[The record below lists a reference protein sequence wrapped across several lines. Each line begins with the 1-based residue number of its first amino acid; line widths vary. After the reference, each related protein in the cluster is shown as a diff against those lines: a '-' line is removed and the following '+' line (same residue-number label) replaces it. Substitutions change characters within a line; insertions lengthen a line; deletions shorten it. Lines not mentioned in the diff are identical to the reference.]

1 MAEGNPVRGQGNR
14 PIQGSGIGLGHPT
27 SSSAHN
33 LPNNPRSAH
42 AASHAASLAVSQS
55 STNAYPPGGFL
66 RTTQAASLRGNQQ
79 GREDNRSVVTG
90 TSRRATPVPPTSTG
104 TIVEVD
110 EDSLSPPI
118 SSVRRVSL
126 GSGAVNQHV
135 LSENNSDNTRNVPS
149 LSAGSPGQTGRD
161 SPATPMPGGRSL
173 PTSRETSGP
182 LSPLGLTPSP
192 SDMGEEEMEEQ
203 IMQIHLNLEIDATD
217 PHPSVFTMFKFL
229 IPIKDETL
237 PMSYEKYY
245 HNI

>member
-126 GSGAVNQHV
+126 EVV
-135 LSENNSDNTRNVPS
+135 LLISTSYRKG
-149 LSAGSPGQTGRD
+149 LTGY
-161 SPATPMPGGRSL
+161 SYAGGRSL